1 MTTLENLWYGNLHP
15 VEEFL
20 ADNKEYKGLLRLVSK
35 NREKLEATLTPEQ
48 PELFEKYYTATNEM
62 NSVSETAAFQCGFS
76 LGVQMMC
83 ESIIKNS
90 NSIEG

>member
-1 MTTLENLWYGNLHP
+1 MTVLEELWYGNLHP

-48 PELFEKYYTATNEM
+48 AELFKKYYTATNEM
-62 NSVSETAAFQCGFS
+62 NSVSESAAFQYGFN
-76 LGVQMMC
+76 LAT
-83 ESIIKNS
+83 KLL
-90 NSIEG
+90 IENTEY